1 MYTVDQLAVR
11 DLARSFAQ
19 TEVEPGA
26 MLRDR
31 ESLFASTLI
40 AKLGEM
46 GFMGML
52 IPEHYGGAGQDFIFT
67 WSLFWQGSW
76 CIHAERT
83 ERRVGCLLASNE
95 GN

>member
-11 DLARSFAQ
+11 DLARNFAQ

-26 MLRDR
+26 MVRDR

-52 IPEHYGGAGQDFIFT
+52 IPEHYGELVKILYRTYWLSKKLHTAMHH
-67 WSLFWQGSW
+67 SLW
-76 CIHAERT
+76 R
-83 ERRVGCLLASNE
+83 
-95 GN
+95 